1 MSKIKTAKEVAA
13 LIENSK
19 VYCVEGFVGAGQ
31 ADEVLKAIEDRFM
44 ETGEPKDMTL
54 IYSAGQGI
62 KTTSGGTNRLGHAGL
77 TTKVIAGHYNQAPQ
91 LQEICMANEAVAYNL
106 PQGVIAQMYRDMAA
120 DRPTISRVGLKTFVD
135 PRLDGGKINDITKE
149 DIVHLVNIGGK
160 EYLHYDQLEK
170 IDYAILRG
178 TYADEKG
185 NVVLDHEGCILGVL
199 PIAQATK
206 IRGGKVIVQVEKV
219 VKNGT
224 LDPKD
229 VRIPGIY
236 VDYIV
241 PVEDMKHHMQ
251 TTNIAYDP
259 SLCGEAYIPMDDPA
273 VKPLDVRKVIGRRCA
288 MELTANSIVN
298 LGIGMPEEVAS
309 VAAEEGCADTMTLT
323 VEAGPIGGVPL
334 SGFDFGVA
342 INADAII
349 DSAAQFDFYDGGGLD
364 LAVLGLA
371 ECDGTGNINVSK
383 FGPRLA
389 GCGGFINITQ
399 NAKKVVF
406 CGTFTAKG
414 LQLEI
419 GDGKLTI
426 VQEGSKKKFVEAVEH
441 ITFSG
446 EYAQQVGQPVLYV
459 TERAVFRL
467 TNDGI
472 VLTEVAPG
480 VDMQTQVLDL
490 IDFDVKVADDVKL
503 MDARIFTDAKMNL
516 VIE

>member
-1 MSKIKTAKEVAA
+1 MNKIKTAKEVASM
-13 LIENSK
+13 IENGK
-19 VYCVEGFVGAGQ
+19 VYCVEGFVFSGQ
-31 ADEVLKAIEDRFM
+31 ADEVLKAIEDRFL
-44 ETGEPKDMTL
+44 ETGEPNNMTL
-54 IYSAGQGI
+54 LYSAGQGN
-62 KTTSGGTNRLGHAGL
+62 KATGGGTNRLAHAGM
-77 TTKVIAGHYNQAPQ
+77 TTKVIGGHYNQAPR
-91 LQEICMANEAVAYNL
+91 LGDLAMANEIVAYNF
-106 PQGVIAQMYRDMAA
+106 PQGVLSQMYRDMAA
-120 DRPTISRVGLKTFVD
+120 NRPTISRVGLKTFVD
-135 PRLDGGKINDITKE
+135 PRQTGGKVNSATTE
-149 DIVHLVNIGGK
+149 DMVHLVTIGGK

-185 NVVLDHEGCILGVL
+185 NVVMDHEGCVLGVL

-206 IRGGKVIVQVEKV
+206 VRGGKVIVQVEKV

-229 VRIPGIY
+229 VRIPGVY

-241 PVEDMKHHMQ
+241 PVEDMQYHMQ
-251 TTNIAYDP
+251 STNVMYDP
-259 SLCGEAYIPMDDPA
+259 SLCGEAVIPMDDPV
-273 VKPLDVRKVIGRRCA
+273 VKELDIRKVIGRRCA

-309 VAAEEGCADTMTLT
+309 VAAEEGCADSMTLT
-323 VEAGPIGGVPL
+323 VESGPIGGVPL

-342 INADAII
+342 INPDAII

-371 ECDGTGNINVSK
+371 ECDKAGNINVSK

-399 NAKKVVF
+399 NAKKVIF
-406 CGTFTAKG
+406 CGAFTAKG
-414 LQLEI
+414 LKVAI
-419 GDGKLTI
+419 GDGKISIL
-426 VQEGSKKKFVEAVEH
+426 QEGSKKKFVEEVEH

-446 EYAQQVGQPVLYV
+446 EYALEVGQPVLYV

-467 TNDGI
+467 TANG
-472 VLTEVAPG
+472 LELAEVAPG
-480 VDMQTQVLDL
+480 IDMQKDVLDL
-490 IDFDVKVADDVKL
+490 IDFEVKVADDLKL
-503 MDARIFTDAKMNL
+503 MDAKIFTDEKMGL
-516 VIE
+516 VLE

>member
-1 MSKIKTAKEVAA
+1 MSKIKNAKEIAA
-13 LIENSK
+13 MIESGK
-19 VYCVEGFVGAGQ
+19 VYCVEGFVNSGQ
-31 ADEVLKAIEDRFM
+31 ADEILKAIEDRFM
-44 ETGEPKDMTL
+44 ETGEPKNMTL
-54 IYSAGQGI
+54 IYSAGQGN
-62 KTTSGGTNRLGHAGL
+62 KVTGGGTNRLGHEGL
-77 TTKVIAGHYNQAPQ
+77 TTKIIAGHYNQAPQ
-91 LQEICMANEAVAYNL
+91 LQEVAMANQAVAYNF
-106 PQGVIAQMYRDMAA
+106 PQGVLAQMYRDMAA
-120 DRPTISRVGLKTFVD
+120 NRPTISRVGLKTFVD
-135 PRLDGGKINDITKE
+135 PRQTGGKINDVTKE
-149 DIVHLVNIGGK
+149 DMVHVIEIAGK
-160 EYLHYDQLEK
+160 EYLHYDQPEK

-229 VRIPGIY
+229 VRIPGVY

-241 PVEDMKHHMQ
+241 PVEDMQYHMQ
-251 TTNIAYDP
+251 TTNIMYDP
-259 SLCGEAYIPMDDPA
+259 SLCGEVVVPMDDP
-273 VKPLDVRKVIGRRCA
+273 VIKELDIRKVIGRRCA
-288 MELTANSIVN
+288 MELTPNSIVN

-309 VAAEEGCADTMTLT
+309 VANEEGCADSMTLT
-323 VEAGPIGGVPL
+323 VESGPIGGVPL

-342 INADAII
+342 INPDAII

-371 ECDGTGNINVSK
+371 ECDKLGNINVSK

-414 LQLEI
+414 LKVAI
-419 GDGKLTI
+419 GDGKLSI

-446 EYAQQVGQPVLYV
+446 EYAQEVKQPVLYV

-467 TNDGI
+467 TADG
-472 VLTEVAPG
+472 LELAEVAPG
-480 VDMQTQVLDL
+480 IDMQKEVLDL
-490 IDFDVKVADDVKL
+490 IDFDVKVAEDVKL
-503 MDARIFTDAKMNL
+503 MDARIFTDEKMGL
-516 VIE
+516 ELK